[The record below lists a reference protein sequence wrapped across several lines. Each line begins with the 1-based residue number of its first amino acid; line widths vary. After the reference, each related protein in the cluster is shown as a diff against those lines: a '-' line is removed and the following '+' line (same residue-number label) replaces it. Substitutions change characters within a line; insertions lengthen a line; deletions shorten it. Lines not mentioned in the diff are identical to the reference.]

1 MKNIN
6 YLEIKEMQIW
16 FLKLGDAAVTV
27 LRVKYII
34 LCALKNITNKST
46 NSTLE
51 TRTQNKKIM
60 IEKRLLKF
68 KVNIL

>member
-34 LCALKNITNKST
+34 LCEKSNPLNYDPT
-46 NSTLE
+46 YDYL
-51 TRTQNKKIM
+51 
-60 IEKRLLKF
+60 
-68 KVNIL
+68 